1 MNAFRYVRFALLA
14 AVFIL
19 FSVSYGWLRTA
30 TNEQRAN
37 AAKDVDAEKRS
48 MTPRQVLIVRH
59 AEKPEDDT
67 DIHLASRGAARA
79 AALPSLFVIP
89 PTFPTKP
96 AAFATPEFLFAAK
109 QSKYSN
115 RSVETLTPLAKAL
128 ADMPID
134 HRRTDR
140 AFQGLVDDLFSE
152 SKYAGKTI
160 LICWHHGSIPDL
172 ALAVIAKAKNAS
184 TLKGQMP
191 QRWGG
196 TAFDRVWVITFDD
209 LGNATFDD
217 RPQRLL
223 FGDAKK

>member
-1 MNAFRYVRFALLA
+1 MNALRYGRFALLA
-14 AVFIL
+14 GVIVL
-19 FSVSYGWLRTA
+19 FGASFGWLQTA
-30 TNEQRAN
+30 TSEHQTN
-37 AAKDVDAEKRS
+37 AAKNMDAGPKS
-48 MTPRQVLIVRH
+48 TSPRQVLIIRH

-96 AAFATPEFLFAAK
+96 AAFATPDFIFAAK

-115 RSVETLTPLAKAL
+115 RSVETVAPLAKAL

-134 HRRTDR
+134 HKRADK
-140 AFQGLVDDLFSE
+140 AFQALVDDLFSV
-152 SKYAGKTI
+152 SKHAGKTI
-160 LICWHHGSIPDL
+160 LICWHHGNLPDI
-172 ALAVIAKAKNAS
+172 AVAVIAKAKNAS
-184 TLKGQMP
+184 KIKGQVP
-191 QRWGG
+191 ERWPG
-196 TAFDRVWVITFDD
+196 AVFDRVWVITFDD
-209 LGNATFDD
+209 AGNATFGD

>member
-1 MNAFRYVRFALLA
+1 MNAIRCARLALLA

-19 FSVSYGWLRTA
+19 FGVSYGWLRTA
-30 TNEQRAN
+30 TSEQRAN

-48 MTPRQVLIVRH
+48 VTPRQVLIIRH

-96 AAFATPEFLFAAK
+96 AAFATPEFIFAAK
-109 QSKYSN
+109 QSNYSN
-115 RSVETLTPLAKAL
+115 RSVETVTPLAKAL

-134 HRRTDR
+134 HRHADR

-160 LICWHHGSIPDL
+160 LICWHHASLPAL
-172 ALAVIAKAKNAS
+172 ALAVTAMANNAS
-184 TLKGQMP
+184 QIKGQVP

-196 TAFDRVWVITFDD
+196 SVFDRVWVITFDD
-209 LGNATFDD
+209 AGNATFDD

>member
-1 MNAFRYVRFALLA
+1 MNAIRCARLALLA
-14 AVFIL
+14 AVFML
-19 FSVSYGWLRTA
+19 FGVSYGWLRTA
-30 TNEQRAN
+30 TSEQRAN

-48 MTPRQVLIVRH
+48 VTPRQVLIIRH

-96 AAFATPEFLFAAK
+96 AAFVTPEFLFAAK

-115 RSVETLTPLAKAL
+115 RSVETLRPLAKAL

-134 HRRTDR
+134 HRHADR

-160 LICWHHGSIPDL
+160 LICWHHGSISDL
-172 ALAVIAKAKNAS
+172 ALAVIAKAKNTS
-184 TLKGQMP
+184 KLKGQMP

-196 TAFDRVWVITFDD
+196 TVFDRIWIITFDD

-223 FGDAKK
+223 FADAKK

>member
-1 MNAFRYVRFALLA
+1 MNALRYGRFALLA
-14 AVFIL
+14 AIL
-19 FSVSYGWLRTA
+19 FFFGVSYGWLRTA
-30 TNEQRAN
+30 TSEQRAN
-37 AAKDVDAEKRS
+37 AAKDVDAKKRS
-48 MTPRQVLIVRH
+48 MAPRQVLIIRH

-96 AAFATPEFLFAAK
+96 AAFATPEVIFAAK

-115 RSVETLTPLAKAL
+115 RSVETVTPLARAL
-128 ADMPID
+128 ADLPID
-134 HRRTDR
+134 HQR
-140 AFQGLVDDLFSE
+140 ADKAFRVVVDDLFGDA
-152 SKYAGKTI
+152 KHTGKTI
-160 LICWHHGSIPDL
+160 LICWHHGNIPDL

-184 TLKGQMP
+184 QIKGQVP

-196 TAFDRVWVITFDD
+196 SVFDRVWVITFDD
-209 LGNATFDD
+209 AGNATFDD